1 MRTKVNKV
9 YYHSLSGTTGKGA
22 IFLTF
27 KRAIKVCLCLPPFSV
42 FCLLCVCGVG
52 RGVDILHSG
61 LLFVVCVQGGG
72 VEIKFA
78 PFKQF
83 VPISLC
89 QLTTA
94 ISLSRLDD

>member
-1 MRTKVNKV
+1 
-9 YYHSLSGTTGKGA
+9 
-22 IFLTF
+22 
-27 KRAIKVCLCLPPFSV
+27 
-42 FCLLCVCGVG
+42 VG

-94 ISLSRLDD
+94 ISLSRLGYKEEGFSGINSHKIIKFYFFTPL